1 MSANAAAAAAGGAH
15 HVYLPPGAI
24 AAQQAAADSKIP
36 GEEYEEIR
44 EQVRF
49 FPLISLVYLTI
60 LLEYMICA

>member
-1 MSANAAAAAAGGAH
+1 MSANAAAAGGAH

-44 EQVRF
+44 EQVLF
-49 FPLISLVYLTI
+49 FPQIFG
-60 LLEYMICA
+60 LLNNIVGYMRA